1 MSTRRRERSQAPS
14 VNLDALLI
22 AVEQK
27 VERKVDEA
35 PTDSRNY
42 VRIDGS
48 WAIAPS
54 AVASWGGIVGTL
66 SNQTDLQAA
75 LDAAGGTWEAGT
87 AYYDGAVA
95 LYVVYGADGNWQATR
110 STSNQ
115 TLSTAAAQ
123 TGTKPSNLTALRA
136 LSYS

>member
-35 PTDSRNY
+35 PTDSQNY

-75 LDAAGGTWEAGT
+75 LDAAGGTWESGT

-95 LYVVYGADGNWQATR
+95 LYVVYGADGNWQATKA
-110 STSNQ
+110 TTAD
-115 TLSTAAAQ
+115 TLSTAASQ
-123 TGTKPSNLTALRA
+123 TGTKPTTLAALQA